1 MDSVALQDPQVAAE
15 EAGLHYVSD
24 EKPGITR
31 IKAGR
36 GFAYYRGDTLIKDDK
51 TLARIRMLAIPP
63 AWRDVWIC
71 PDPRGHIQATGRD
84 DKGRKQY
91 RYHPCWA
98 EVRDENKYGRMI
110 EFAQALPQLRARIEE
125 DMGKRGLSR
134 DKVLATVVHL
144 LETTLIRVGNED
156 YARAN
161 GSYGLTTLRNKHV
174 AVDGPQLKFNF
185 KGKSGKDWKL
195 SIRNRRVA
203 KVVKACQ
210 DLPGQHLFQY
220 VDESGAPQVVTSAD
234 VNDYL
239 REVTGRDFTAK
250 DFRTWAGTV
259 LAAIELGEMEG
270 FSSASHAKR
279 NITAAIKRVAERLG
293 NTPTV
298 CRKCYVHPQVVE
310 AYLGGVTLKGARGDE
325 VRLHEDAVLALLM
338 EAAEQVQKKA
348 A

>member
-1 MDSVALQDPQVAAE
+1 MDSLTLQEPQVAAE

-31 IKAGR
+31 SKAGR
-36 GFAYYRGDTLIKDDK
+36 GFAYYRNGALIKDDK
-51 TLARIRMLAIPP
+51 TLTRIRALAIPP

-71 PDPRGHIQATGRD
+71 PDARGHIQATGRD

-91 RYHPCWA
+91 RYHPRWA
-98 EVRDENKYGRMI
+98 AVRDENKYGRMI
-110 EFAQALPQLRARIEE
+110 EFAQALPTLRERIEA

-134 DKVLATVVHL
+134 EKVLATIVHL
-144 LETTLIRVGNED
+144 LETTLIRIGNED
-156 YARAN
+156 YARSN

-174 AVDGPQLKFNF
+174 AIDGPQLKFNF

-220 VDESGAPQVVTSAD
+220 VDESGTPQVVTSSD

-239 REVTGRDFTAK
+239 RDVTGRDFTAK

-259 LAAIELGEMEG
+259 LAAIELAEMEG

-279 NITAAIKRVAERLG
+279 NITTAIKRVAERLG
-293 NTPTV
+293 NTPTI
-298 CRKCYVHPQVVE
+298 CRKCYVHPHVME
-310 AYLGGVTLKGARGDE
+310 AYMCGVTLKGARGDE
-325 VRLHEDAVLALLM
+325 LHLHESAVLAMLM
-338 EAAEQVQKKA
+338 EAVSVEEKRA

>member
-51 TLARIRMLAIPP
+51 TLSRIRALAIPP
-63 AWRDVWIC
+63 AWHDVWIC
-71 PDPRGHIQATGRD
+71 ADPRGHIQATGRD

-91 RYHPCWA
+91 RYHPRWA

-110 EFAQALPQLRARIEE
+110 EFAQALPDLRARIEA
-125 DMGKRGLSR
+125 DMSKRGLSR
-134 DKVLATVVHL
+134 EKVLATVVHL

-174 AVDGPQLKFNF
+174 AVDGPQLKFSF
-185 KGKSGKDWKL
+185 KGKSGKEWKL
-195 SIRNRRVA
+195 AIRNRRVA

-220 VDESGAPQVVTSAD
+220 VDESGTPQVVTSAD

-239 REVTGRDFTAK
+239 REATGRDFTAK
-250 DFRTWAGTV
+250 DFCTWAGTV
-259 LAAIELGEMEG
+259 LAAMALGEMEG

-293 NTPTV
+293 NTPTI

-310 AYLGGVTLKGARGDE
+310 AYLGGVTLKGGSGDE
-325 VRLHEDAVLALLM
+325 LHLHEDAVLALLM
-338 EAAEQVQKKA
+338 DAAEQMQKKA